1 MSHPHRVQQDRDALD
16 DLGLVPDADR
26 TEDLRP
32 PNRNALGRCANTAE
46 GLQNNPP
53 NKEKEFQR

>member
-1 MSHPHRVQQDRDALD
+1 MRIYPQEAHP
-16 DLGLVPDADR
+16 DLGIAPELDR

-32 PNRNALGRCANTAE
+32 VKRNAPGRCWSTAE

-53 NKEKEFQR
+53 TNEQES

>member
-1 MSHPHRVQQDRDALD
+1 MRYPQESHP
-16 DLGLVPDADR
+16 DLGLNPEADR

-32 PNRNALGRCANTAE
+32 EKNAPGRCANTAE

-53 NKEKEFQR
+53 TNEQES